1 MQTEEAARAKTPW
14 PWVTSESEYKM
25 VGAEG
30 VKAGAVGEKNQHGRF
45 TLVTR
50 QAFAPSEMGRHW
62 GF

>member
-1 MQTEEAARAKTPW
+1 
-14 PWVTSESEYKM
+14 M

-30 VKAGAVGEKNQHGRF
+30 VKAGAVGEKNRHRRF

-50 QAFAPSEMGRHW
+50 QAFAPSEMGRPW